1 MKIIVVGCNWLGI
14 ELAYNLYKRGHQ
26 VSVVDTELDALK
38 RLPPD
43 FRGRIVEGD
52 PLNQGV
58 LERAGIKKADAI
70 AIVTNDDTL
79 NAVVGHIARS
89 IYGMERIIVRNYE
102 QSKLSL
108 YEAFG
113 LDAVSP
119 TRWGAERIEA
129 LLQPQAMRLINTVG
143 NGEIE
148 VYEVQVPSSW
158 VGQPLS
164 ALTQRLSDCLPVALV
179 RHGEGLIP
187 CGETILEKDD
197 LIHISLPGS
206 KVSDLKRI
214 LGIEEA

>member
-52 PLNQGV
+52 PLNQGL

-129 LLQPQAMRLINTVG
+129 
-143 NGEIE
+143 GEIE